1 MSLRTAVVNGARQ
14 SGFMYASGFVGDG
27 SLLSNVST
35 TDIVETDTPNQLA
48 YYSENK
54 KLKGSQKVFLND
66 DGDLV
71 VNGEFYVNGNIT
83 TSNNTVYSNSLLTVQ
98 KGLVISETLLESHEN
113 VLTIGYSANQPD
125 DIEPVFD
132 KTRGPITVEVLGSL
146 KAEGSNI
153 TNTCDVAPGTYCDS
167 SMITGFTVNEKGR
180 LSGVSQVPLQIDFEK
195 VSKFGNTTSS
205 TIEFMNPRVS
215 LTTSG
220 YVGISNSN
228 PTALLS
234 VGDGTQL
241 TGQDIIL
248 SQGGKFYGDGLKLT
262 NTTDVPTGLYGDS
275 TNVPVLKVGQF
286 GRLSEIT
293 TVPIK
298 VDFNTVTTF
307 GNQTIN
313 DIKVGSLET
322 LGNVVI
328 GKGLTIGDQGFT
340 SHGNIV
346 SNGFIFGDGR
356 NLSNIVSVGKG
367 TYGSKSR
374 IPNIVIDDNGRI
386 VDIKEEF
393 LNISLHEVTSYS
405 NVALTTLNLVNRGNA
420 LNVEG
425 DIVVNKA
432 KDIVWMDYA
441 KSPICSLGQQ
451 SQEYSKNIL
460 FSSKSNENTLTFD
473 NWKYLSI
480 GSNVSVGGQL
490 SSEGLFSKPGTGY
503 ILNTQ
508 QPMCLH
514 TVFTLSK
521 NELFNWFSFSCHE
534 DHDPEVILPDPTVC
548 QVGSWIGFTNLSTS
562 HEIIIRD
569 HYVIRAAKYPCG
581 KSKRFLCISTLTHS
595 QPNTLGNKWI
605 CA

>member
-1 MSLRTAVVNGARQ
+1 MSLRTAIVNGARQ
-14 SGFMYASGFVGDG
+14 SGFMYANGFVGEG
-27 SLLSNVST
+27 SLLTNVST
-35 TDIVETDTPNQLA
+35 SDIIETDTPNQMA

-66 DGDLV
+66 EGDLV
-71 VNGEFYVNGNIT
+71 VNGDFYVNGNT
-83 TSNNTVYSNSLLTVQ
+83 VTSNNIVYEQALLTVQ
-98 KGLVISETLLESHEN
+98 KGLVLSDTLLSAREN
-113 VLTIGYSANQPD
+113 VFTIGYSSNQPD
-125 DIEPVFD
+125 DIEPIFD

-146 KAEGSNI
+146 KAEGSSI
-153 TNTCDVAPGTYCDS
+153 TNTCDVVPGTYCDPT
-167 SMITGFTVNEKGR
+167 MAMGLTVNEKGR
-180 LSGVSQVPLQIDFEK
+180 LSGVTQVPLQIDFEK

-205 TIEFMNPRVS
+205 TIEFINPGVS
-215 LTTSG
+215 LTTVGSL
-220 YVGISNSN
+220 GISNSN

-234 VGDGTQL
+234 IGTGTIL

-262 NTTDVPTGLYGDS
+262 NTLDVPMGTYGDGLS
-275 TNVPVLKVGQF
+275 VPVLKVGQS

-293 TVPIK
+293 TAPIK
-298 VDFNTVTTF
+298 VDLDMVTTF
-307 GNQTIN
+307 GNQTTN

-322 LGNVVI
+322 LGNIFV
-328 GKGLTIGDQGFT
+328 GQGLTIGNQGFT
-340 SHGNIV
+340 SYGNIV

-367 TYGSKSR
+367 TYGGKSR

-451 SQEYSKNIL
+451 SQEYSKNIS
-460 FSSKSNENTLTFD
+460 FSSKSNENILTFD
-473 NWKYLSI
+473 NWKLVSI
-480 GSNVSVGGQL
+480 GSNVSIGGQIIT
-490 SSEGLFSKPGTGY
+490 EGLFSKPGTGY

-508 QPMCLH
+508 QPICINDS
-514 TVFTLSK
+514 FTLSK
-521 NELFNWFSFSCHE
+521 NELFNWFCLSCQHE
-534 DHDPEVILPDPTVC
+534 HAPEVILPDPTVC
-548 QVGSWIGFTNLSTS
+548 QVGSWIGFTNLSMS
-562 HEIIIRD
+562 HDIIIRD
-569 HYVIRAAKYPCG
+569 HHVIRAAKYPGG
-581 KSKRFLCISTLTHS
+581 KSKRFLCISTLTPS